1 MSLFLDCIKGLPVDR
16 PPIWFMRQAGRYLAE
31 YRNTRKKAGSFLDL
45 CYNPDL
51 ATEVTLQPIDKFG
64 FDAAILFADILL
76 ILDALGVDVQ
86 FVEGQGPLLSPIKNK
101 RDINRISDT
110 GKIHDKLYPVYD
122 TIKNLK
128 RQLPG
133 GVPLIGFAG
142 APWTL
147 ATYLINGKG
156 EQGSLTAKKFLIK
169 NNNEFEEIIKLLTE
183 ATVEY
188 LVMQIKAG
196 ADVIKIFDS
205 WAGALNADMVR
216 RYSLEPIKKIVNR
229 VKSQFPEIPFIVFPR
244 SVNTIYSDFSQIKD
258 FDVLAVDQFLDRKW
272 IAENIQPKKII
283 QGNLDP
289 LFLTQDKVPLLKELK
304 KITED
309 FENYP
314 YVFNLG
320 HGITPDA
327 RVENVSLVV
336 DYVKETKL
344 KSQFNS

>member
-1 MSLFLDCIKGLPVDR
+1 MSLFLNCVKGLPVER
-16 PPIWFMRQAGRYLAE
+16 PPVWFMRQAGRYLSE
-31 YRNTRKKAGSFLDL
+31 YRETRKRAGSFLDL

-51 ATEVTLQPIDKFG
+51 ATEVTLQPIDRFG

-76 ILDALGVDVQ
+76 ILDALGVNVQ
-86 FVEGQGPLLSPIKNK
+86 FVEGKGPILDPVRK
-101 RDINRISDT
+101 REDINNIRNID
-110 GKIHDKLYPVYD
+110 KIHDKLFPVYD
-122 TIKNLK
+122 TVKNLK
-128 RQLPG
+128 SQLPR

-156 EQGSLTAKKFLIK
+156 EQGSLTAKKFLIE
-169 NNNEFEEIIKLLTE
+169 NNQEFEEIIQLLTE
-183 ATVEY
+183 ATIEY
-188 LVMQIKAG
+188 LLMQIKAG

-205 WAGALNADMVR
+205 WAGALNADMIR
-216 RYSLEPIKKIVNR
+216 LYCLGPIKTIVSR

-244 SVNTIYSDFSQIKD
+244 SANTIYSDFSQVRD

-272 IAENIQPKKII
+272 ISENIQPKKVI

-289 LFLTQDKVPLLKELK
+289 LFLTQDKKTLLNELK
-304 KITED
+304 KVTED
-309 FENYP
+309 FKNYP

-327 RVENVSLVV
+327 KVENVTLVV
-336 DYVKETKL
+336 DYIKEL
-344 KSQFNS
+344 KF